1 MNQSNTQ
8 ADWMQDESVKQID
21 RAKLE
26 FLQNCYS
33 VMQGKEK
40 KQLMF
45 VLSNLIRE
53 AKQKGLQFTPEE
65 MNIAVAAIKKHS
77 SAENN
82 KQIDDILSGK
92 IKPQNLK

>member
-1 MNQSNTQ
+1 MNQQTSQ

-65 MNIAVAAIKKHS
+65 MNIAVAAIKKHGTEES
-77 SAENN
+77 N
-82 KQIDDILSGK
+82 KQIDQILSGK
-92 IKPQNLK
+92 VTPQNLK